1 MKKCAV
7 FLLISM
13 MLSGCGTEETFE
25 TIADE
30 FIQSA
35 AAPQREMVL
44 ELPEEAVLPAS
55 ESDAGTL
62 FLCDGYEISVQTLP
76 AGDLEASVYQI
87 TGFSKDRVELISTQ
101 PGTYRRYDLV
111 WSTLGEQGDQVGR
124 AAILDD
130 GSYHYVL
137 SVLAEADRAGEF
149 EQVFRALF
157 ESYALG

>member
-13 MLSGCGTEETFE
+13 MLSGCGAEETFE

-35 AAPQREMVL
+35 AAPLREVVL

-62 FLCDGYEISVQTLP
+62 YLCDGYEISVQTLP

-87 TGFSKDRVELISTQ
+87 TGFSKDRVELISAQ

>member
-1 MKKCAV
+1 MKKCV
-7 FLLISM
+7 MFVLIAFA
-13 MLSGCGTEETFE
+13 LSGCGAEETFE

-30 FIQSA
+30 FVQSA
-35 AAPQREMVL
+35 AAPLREVIL

-62 FLCDGYEISVQTLP
+62 YLCDGYEISVQTLP

-87 TGFSKDRVELISTQ
+87 TGFSKDRVEVISTQ

-137 SVLAEADRAGEF
+137 SVLAEANRAGEF
-149 EQVFRALF
+149 EQVFRELF

>member
-13 MLSGCGTEETFE
+13 MLSGCGAEETFE
-25 TIADE
+25 TVADE

-35 AAPQREMVL
+35 AAPLREVVL

-62 FLCDGYEISVQTLP
+62 YLCDGYEISVQTLP

-87 TGFSKDRVELISTQ
+87 TGFSKDRVEVISTQ

>member
-1 MKKCAV
+1 MKKSV
-7 FLLISM
+7 FFLMISL
-13 MLSGCGTEETFE
+13 MLTGCGAEETFE

-35 AAPQREMVL
+35 AAPLRELVL

-62 FLCDGYEISVQTLP
+62 YLCDGYEISVQTLP

-87 TGFSKDRVELISTQ
+87 TGFSKDRVEVISTH

>member
-1 MKKCAV
+1 MKKSV
-7 FLLISM
+7 FFLMISL
-13 MLSGCGTEETFE
+13 MLSGCGAEETFE

-30 FIQSA
+30 FVQSA
-35 AAPQREMVL
+35 AAPMREVIL

-62 FLCDGYEISVQTLP
+62 YLCDGYEISVQTLP

-87 TGFSKDRVELISTQ
+87 TGFSKDRVEVISTQ
-101 PGTYRRYDLV
+101 PGAYRRYDLV
-111 WSTLGEQGDQVGR
+111 WSTLGEQGEQVGR

-137 SVLAEADRAGEF
+137 SVLAEADRAGEY

>member
-1 MKKCAV
+1 MKKCV
-7 FLLISM
+7 MFVLIV
-13 MLSGCGTEETFE
+13 LALAGCGAEETFE

-30 FIQSA
+30 FVQSA
-35 AAPQREMVL
+35 AAPLREVIL
-44 ELPEEAVLPAS
+44 ERPEEAVLPAS

-62 FLCDGYEISVQTLP
+62 YLCDGYEISVQTLP
-76 AGDLEASVYQI
+76 AGDLEASVYRI
-87 TGFSKDRVELISTQ
+87 TGFTKDRVEVISTQ

-149 EQVFRALF
+149 EQVFRELF

>member
-13 MLSGCGTEETFE
+13 MLSGCGAEETFE

-30 FIQSA
+30 FVQSA
-35 AAPQREMVL
+35 AAPLREVML

-55 ESDAGTL
+55 ESDAGIL
-62 FLCDGYEISVQTLP
+62 YLCDGYEISVQTLP
-76 AGDLEASVYQI
+76 AGDLEASVYRI

-137 SVLAEADRAGEF
+137 SALAEADRAGEF
-149 EQVFRALF
+149 EQVFRDLF
-157 ESYALG
+157 ASYVLD